1 MTVGAVMRPWRAGRR
16 TIAVTFH
23 SLLMGLA
30 VVAPSPVVAQDEV
43 PFITTPDHVT
53 RAMLSL
59 ARVTAADHLIDLG
72 SGDGRIVITAAR
84 LHGARGLGVEIV
96 PELVDRSLATA
107 RAAGVGALVDFRVQ
121 DLFATPLEAATVITM
136 YLLPDVNMQLRP
148 RLLRLKPGT
157 RLVSHD
163 WDMGDWQPDQTIEL
177 DVPDKAIGR
186 EKKSRL
192 HLWVVPA
199 ALHGTWCTRGATLS
213 IVQRFQRVSVDV
225 AWRREASQV
234 VVPNLVFDG
243 TVDPA
248 DGVTLRSLGVVATS
262 PAVALRLES
271 QRLHLLRAL
280 DSVVPLPTGTVFER
294 STSGTCAP

>member
-1 MTVGAVMRPWRAGRR
+1 MHSWRAVWR
-16 TIAVTFH
+16 TIGA
-23 SLLMGLA
+23 SLLLVLVVLT
-30 VVAPSPVVAQDEV
+30 VVAPSLAVAQDDV

-72 SGDGRIVITAAR
+72 SGDGRIVITSAR

-96 PELVDRSLATA
+96 PELVARSLATA

-121 DLFATPLEAATVITM
+121 DLFVTPLDAATVITM

-157 RLVSHD
+157 RVVSHD

-192 HLWVVPA
+192 HLWVIPA

-213 IVQRFQRVSVDV
+213 IVQRFQRVSVDL

-248 DGVTLRSLGVVATS
+248 DGLTLRSLGVVATS
-262 PAVALRLES
+262 PAVALRWAA

-280 DSVVPLPTGTVFER
+280 DGVATLPAGTVFER
-294 STSGTCAP
+294 STNGTCAP